1 MRVWN
6 SRESAH
12 DEALKGIMLANPGKY
27 ERLSSEYGYG
37 LYRRELPEKRVR
49 VIING
54 GGGYGPMW
62 AGFADYGLADA
73 MVHGKF
79 DSAPNAFVLYEMAK
93 TIEDGCGVL
102 FLTNHFMGDY
112 LNNDM
117 AVELL
122 AHDGIEAAA
131 CYVSDDILSYAGEA
145 KEKRGGL
152 HGIGQICKIASAAAE
167 QGLSL
172 KEVYRLAEKA
182 NSRLRSVSMNIR
194 DGRIYYGEGFS
205 GEPAARVSE
214 YVSVKEMAGEA
225 ASLLLGELK
234 EWEEDPVYIS
244 VNPHCS
250 VGYTEGFVLLH
261 AAAEAVKERDRA
273 LLGCAC
279 GTCFD
284 VFEETGC
291 LLSILACDR
300 ELEQYLHPVTGYGF
314 VI

>member
-12 DEALKGIMLANPGKY
+12 DEALKGMMIANPGKY
-27 ERLSSEYGYG
+27 ERLPSEYGYG
-37 LYRRELPEKRVR
+37 IFRKNLPEKKVR

-62 AGFADYGLADA
+62 AGFADDGLADA

-93 TIEDGCGVL
+93 AIEDGAGVL

-117 AVELL
+117 AIELL
-122 AHDGIEAAA
+122 AHAGIEAKA
-131 CYVSDDILSYAGEA
+131 CYVSDDVLSYVGEA

-152 HGIGQICKIASAAAE
+152 HGIGQICKIASEAAGK
-167 QGLSL
+167 GLNL
-172 KEVYRLAEKA
+172 EEVWRLAEKA
-182 NSRLRSVSMNIR
+182 NSRLRSVSINIR
-194 DGRIYYGEGFS
+194 DGKVYYGEGFS
-205 GEPAARVSE
+205 GEPAVKTSE
-214 YVSVKEMAGEA
+214 LVSVKEMIREA
-225 ASLLLGELK
+225 CGILLGELE
-234 EWEEDPVYIS
+234 EWMEDPVYIS
-244 VNPHCS
+244 INPHCG
-250 VGYTEGFVLLH
+250 VGYTEGFVLLNST
-261 AAAEAVKERDRA
+261 AEAVKEYGKNIF
-273 LLGCAC
+273 GCAC

-284 VFEETGC
+284 VFQGTGC
-291 LLSILACDR
+291 MISILVCDK
-300 ELEQYLHPVTGYGF
+300 ELQQYLRVVTGYGF